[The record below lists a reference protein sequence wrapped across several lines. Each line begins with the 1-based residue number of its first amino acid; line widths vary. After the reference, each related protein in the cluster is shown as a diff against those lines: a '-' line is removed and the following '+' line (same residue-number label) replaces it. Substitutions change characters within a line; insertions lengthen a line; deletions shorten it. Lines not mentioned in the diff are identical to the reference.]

1 MITDHQNF
9 FLLHALMNYSQKDME
24 HNEVNDI
31 KMDFRLK
38 TEAKV
43 RANIL
48 SSINPDD
55 SVCWQTE
62 VNRHLWPF
70 SQNHEVLHN
79 KHLHFTA

>member
-1 MITDHQNF
+1 
-9 FLLHALMNYSQKDME
+9 MNYSQKDME

-62 VNRHLWPF
+62 GEQTPVALLTE
-70 SQNHEVLHN
+70 S
-79 KHLHFTA
+79 